1 MNIRL
6 LLGALVA
13 AFVLMG
19 SAGSAAANGFGS
31 KYWQFP
37 APIQGP
43 WQVTITPV
51 NCDTGVAATPVGILL
66 LMTFNAGGTLAE
78 ANSGPRFAAGQ
89 RSGGLG
95 YWERTGRKAY
105 NAHVQAF
112 IQFDAG
118 PYVRGQQSI
127 DQTIEMQDANN
138 WTGAGP
144 VTFRNAAGDAVTPTG
159 CATTVA
165 IRMP

>member
-6 LLGALVA
+6 LTGAVITAL
-13 AFVLMG
+13 LSLG
-19 SAGSAAANGFGS
+19 SASEASANGF
-31 KYWQFP
+31 KYWQLP

-43 WQVTITPV
+43 WQVTITPFT
-51 NCDTGVAATPVGILL
+51 CDTGEVHTASAVLL

-78 ANSGPRFAAGQ
+78 ANSASRFAAGQ

-95 YWERTGRKAY
+95 YWERTGWNSY

-112 IQFDAG
+112 IEFDAG

-127 DQTIEMQDANN
+127 DQSIEMQDANH
-138 WTGAGP
+138 WTGTGP
-144 VTFRNAAGDAVTPTG
+144 VTFRNAAGDQVPPSG
-159 CATTVA
+159 CAQTVA
-165 IRMP
+165 VRMP